1 MSCLSSLFSMEG
13 SPGQQEL
20 GGLRVPGTRETDG
33 QMGSVWGQGRSMGGR
48 RRCGRISRRP
58 CWCPL
63 RLPVRLPSE
72 TGVLVVG
79 ACSDESPWEENP
91 VDSKIKKS
99 PPEQC
104 P

>member
-20 GGLRVPGTRETDG
+20 GDSESHGPGRLMGRWAQCGARTEQGG
-33 QMGSVWGQGRSMGGR
+33 QEKVWEDFQKALLA
-48 RRCGRISRRP
+48 
-58 CWCPL
+58 PL